1 MAGIEFPAELQKR
14 IEETGPVDLVVGV
27 TGSTDV
33 EALRAKIACLRGV
46 VKDTEF
52 EPPAKIVVAY
62 AGAVEAEPVTLLE
75 EGVHLA
81 VYPPPPPATSMVFWA
96 DIASAQRGVLA
107 LAAAWQAR
115 ACLVVYGDLAALD
128 GEAVRFFTAPVLKG
142 NVDLVMPVYP
152 AGKYDGLINK
162 SLLAPLSRALYGRR
176 VRWPLPADFCAG
188 ANVLT
193 KLVENGAGHAQGE
206 PQLLWPS
213 NTVAMSGGQINQA
226 ALKAQHAAPTDG
238 LDLSDVLEE
247 LAGSLFQEAEMGAV
261 HWQRVRG
268 SQASTRYG
276 DPCPLIEDEKPV
288 DPRPM
293 VESFLLGSQNLE
305 EVWRLVLPPATML
318 ELKRLAR
325 LNAEQFRMP
334 DALWARIIYDF
345 ALAYRMRRVSRTHV
359 LGALTPLYLGWVA
372 SYTQEVGGATA
383 QEAERRVEQLAR
395 VFEEQK
401 PYFVSRWR
409 WPERVG

>member
-14 IEETGPVDLVVGV
+14 IGETGPVDLVVGI
-27 TGSTDV
+27 TGSADM
-33 EALRAKIACLRGV
+33 EELRMKAAWLRGV
-46 VKDTEF
+46 SIDGESAPPVK
-52 EPPAKIVVAY
+52 IMLAY
-62 AGAVEAEPVTLLE
+62 PGAAEGEPVTLLE
-75 EGVHLA
+75 DGIHLA
-81 VYPPPPPATSMVFWA
+81 AYPIPPAASSMAFWA
-96 DIASAQRGVLA
+96 DVAAAQRSVLA
-107 LAAAWQAR
+107 LGAACQAR
-115 ACLVVYGDLAALD
+115 ACLVVYSDLAAL
-128 GEAVRFFTAPVLKG
+128 EAETVRLLTEPVLKG

-193 KLVENGAGHAQGE
+193 KLAEDAAGHTRNE
-206 PQLLWPS
+206 PQLLWPA
-213 NTVAMSGGQINQA
+213 NTVAMAGGQINQA
-226 ALKAQHAAPTDG
+226 AMKAQHAAPTDG
-238 LDLSDVLEE
+238 LELSAVLTE
-247 LAGSLFQEAEMGAV
+247 LAGSLFEEAEMCAA

-268 SQASTRYG
+268 SQAVSRYG
-276 DPCPLIEDEKPV
+276 DPCPPIEDAQPV

-293 VESFLLGSQNLE
+293 VESFVLGSRNLE
-305 EVWRLVLPPATML
+305 EVWRLVLPPATLL

-325 LNAEQFRMP
+325 LDVEQFRVP
-334 DALWARIIYDF
+334 DALWARTVYDF
-345 ALAYRMRRVSRTHV
+345 SLAYRMRRVSRTHV

-372 SYTQEVGGATA
+372 SYTQEVRDATA
-383 QEAERRVEQLAR
+383 QEAERRVDQLAR
-395 VFEEQK
+395 AFEEQK